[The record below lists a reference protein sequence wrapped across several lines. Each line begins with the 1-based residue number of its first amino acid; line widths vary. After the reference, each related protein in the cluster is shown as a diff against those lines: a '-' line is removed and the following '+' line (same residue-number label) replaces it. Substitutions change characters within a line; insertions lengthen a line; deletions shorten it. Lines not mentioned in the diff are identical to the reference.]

1 MSWYIDVAY
10 DRINKKGEEL
20 CGDNVEIIK
29 LKDYTILV
37 LADGL
42 GSGVKANILA
52 TMTSKIA
59 GTMLKEGVDIY
70 ETVDTLTNTLPVC
83 KVRNIAYATFTIIK
97 IYNDGKVEVFEYDNP
112 PIFFIRKGK
121 FVELSKKELEIN
133 GKIVK
138 QSNFHLKNN
147 DALVVVSDGA
157 IHAGIGNLLNLG
169 WTWECVKEFLEK
181 ISPSK
186 KNADNITKELI
197 SVCWELYGG
206 KPGDDTTALAVKLRK
221 AELVTIFTGPPEN
234 ENNDKIIIEELINSE
249 GKKVICGGTAGNI
262 AQRELRRP
270 LEVDISSL
278 DGEVPPTAVL
288 EGIDLVT
295 EGVLTLSRAI
305 DMMKNYSDYSKESFE
320 KFKFDGN
327 DGASRLCKILLEE
340 CTHVELLVGKAVN
353 PAHQN
358 PDFPQH
364 LSIKLH
370 IINDMCNLLKKFG
383 KEVNIKYFD

>member
-1 MSWYIDVAY
+1 MSWYIDVAH
-10 DRINKKGEEL
+10 DRINKYGEEL

-52 TMTSKIA
+52 SMTSKIA

-121 FVELSKKELEIN
+121 FIEVTKKELEIN

-147 DALVVVSDGA
+147 DVLAVVSDGA

-169 WTWECVKEFLEK
+169 WTWECVKDFLEK
-181 ISPSK
+181 ISPDK

-234 ENNDKIIIEELINSE
+234 ENNDKIVIEELMNSE
-249 GKKVICGGTAGNI
+249 GKKIICGGTAGNI
-262 AQRELRRP
+262 AQRELDRP

-278 DGEVPPTAVL
+278 DGVVPPTAVL
-288 EGIDLVT
+288 EGVDLVT

-305 DMMKNYSDYSKESFE
+305 NMMKNYSDYSKESFD

-340 CTHVELLVGKAVN
+340 CTHVDLLVGKAVN

-370 IINDMCNLLKKFG
+370 LINEMCSLLKKFG